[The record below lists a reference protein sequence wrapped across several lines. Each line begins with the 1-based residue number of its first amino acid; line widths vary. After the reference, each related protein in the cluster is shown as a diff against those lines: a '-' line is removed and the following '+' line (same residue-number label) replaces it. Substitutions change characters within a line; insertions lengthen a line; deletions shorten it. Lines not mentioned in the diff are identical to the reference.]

1 MSIIESL
8 VVSLFCITLVFFVLS
23 SLFALVKILSSV
35 LNVIEAKRNRI
46 PVAIPESA
54 TLTKADGET
63 GVNNFST
70 GELKLISVDEKTAA
84 MIMAIVSDE
93 SQIPLSE
100 LHFKS
105 ITAVE

>member
-8 VVSLFCITLVFFVLS
+8 VVSLFCITLAFFVLS

-35 LNVIEAKRNRI
+35 LNVIEAMRNRI

-63 GVNNFST
+63 DVNIFST